1 MTEKELKE
9 LYKLKNI
16 IRYNT
21 RPKQTSES
29 VAEHSFY
36 VAVIALELCDEYG
49 LSIEET
55 NKIVIKALLHDMPE
69 IEINDI
75 TYDAKEKLKLRPYLK
90 KYEDEY
96 FDRRFPKYAKL
107 MKNDKS
113 FDQLI
118 VDLADAYSVLQY
130 TNHEIS
136 LGNQTNEMLTI
147 KESIK
152 PRIEKIQT
160 EILKE
165 LEERK
170 DVNENG
176 KIKEKENK

>member
-21 RPKQTSES
+21 RPRQTSES

-36 VAVIALELCDEYG
+36 VGVIALELCNEYKLTKDE
-49 LSIEET
+49 T
-55 NKIVIKALLHDMPE
+55 HNIVVKALLHDMPE

-75 TYDAKEKLKLRPYLK
+75 TYDAKERLNLRPYLK
-90 KYEDEY
+90 RYEDDY
-96 FDRRFPKYAKL
+96 FDRRFPEYAEL

-113 FDQLI
+113 FEQLV

-130 TNHEIS
+130 ANHEIS
-136 LGNQTNEMLTI
+136 LGNMTDEMLTI
-147 KESIK
+147 RQSIE
-152 PRIEKIQT
+152 PRIEQMRIKIVG
-160 EILKE
+160 E

-170 DVNENG
+170 NA
-176 KIKEKENK
+176 K

>member
-49 LSIEET
+49 LGIEET
-55 NKIVIKALLHDMPE
+55 NNIVVKALLHDMPE

-75 TYDAKEKLKLRPYLK
+75 TYDAKERLNLRPYLK
-90 KYEDEY
+90 KYEDDY
-96 FDRRFPKYAKL
+96 FDRRFPKYAEL
-107 MKNDKS
+107 MKNTTGL
-113 FDQLI
+113 DQLI

-130 TNHEIS
+130 ANHEIS
-136 LGNQTNEMLTI
+136 LGNQTDEMLAI
-147 KESIK
+147 RDSIK
-152 PRIEKIQT
+152 PRIEKIEF
-160 EILKE
+160 EISKE
-165 LEERK
+165 LEDRK
-170 DVNENG
+170 RCQ
-176 KIKEKENK
+176 

>member
-16 IRYNT
+16 TRYNT
-21 RPKQTSES
+21 RPRQTSES

-36 VAVIALELCDEYG
+36 VGVIALELCNEYG
-49 LSIEET
+49 LSTEET
-55 NKIVIKALLHDMPE
+55 NNIVVKALLHDMPE

-75 TYDAKEKLKLRPYLK
+75 TYDAKERLNLRPYLK
-90 KYEDEY
+90 KYEDDY
-96 FDRRFPKYAKL
+96 FDRRFPKYAEL
-107 MKNDKS
+107 MKNDKG
-113 FDQLI
+113 FDQLV

-136 LGNQTNEMLTI
+136 LGNQTDEMLTI
-147 KESIK
+147 KESIR
-152 PRIEKIQT
+152 PRIELIREKIYD
-160 EILKE
+160 E

-170 DVNENG
+170 
-176 KIKEKENK
+176 KCQ

>member
-1 MTEKELKE
+1 MTEQELKE

-21 RPKQTSES
+21 RPRQTNES

-36 VAVIALELCDEYG
+36 VAVIALELCNEYKLG
-49 LSIEET
+49 NDET
-55 NKIVIKALLHDMPE
+55 NNIVIKALLHDMPE

-96 FDRRFPKYAKL
+96 FDRRFPKYAEL
-107 MKNDKS
+107 MKNDKGLE
-113 FDQLI
+113 QLV

-130 TNHEIS
+130 ANHEIS
-136 LGNQTNEMLTI
+136 LGNMTDEMMTIRQTIE
-147 KESIK
+147 
-152 PRIEKIQT
+152 PRIENIRIKIA
-160 EILKE
+160 EE

-170 DVNENG
+170 RCQ
-176 KIKEKENK
+176 